1 MKTALIS
8 FRDIQLN
15 YSAGAEESLVWA
27 FNAGGIRVD
36 DITVLSVK
44 DDLGFGKRFGELEP
58 IYDNIVILCSDE
70 TTFDVK
76 GFIAKKLGVGLAE
89 NANARKFIEE
99 YNERTGKTG
108 GSEYALLPEGST
120 VIPNFSGV
128 FQGFLA
134 EGDYTVTL
142 LPNEPEAFGA
152 MCANYILPY
161 FEKKYKTRY
170 DKITLKLFGVKK
182 SELEPVLREAKK
194 LAKNKIEYNA
204 EYTYG
209 DVRLNL
215 VYDNNTPKMLADDA
229 VRHIVSA
236 FRDRIYAEEDFTLE
250 KCLFNLLSLHKKKIS
265 FAESFT
271 AGRVAAALISVAG
284 ASGVVNEGVTAYSNH
299 AKMKRLK
306 VKEETLKQFGAVSSQ
321 TAFQMAAGLLEDAET
336 DVAVSTTGIA
346 GPKSDDTKKPVGL
359 AFIAVGG
366 RSGVHVHKMNFSG
379 DREEITET
387 AKNTALYYA
396 IAYIREGEL

>member
-8 FRDIQLN
+8 FRDIHLN
-15 YSAGAEESLVWA
+15 YSPKAEESLVWA
-27 FNAGGIRVD
+27 FNAGGIHVD

-44 DDLGFGKRFGELEP
+44 DDLGFGKRFGELEQV
-58 IYDNIVILCSDE
+58 YDNIVILCSDE

-89 NANARKFIEE
+89 NVNARKFIEE
-99 YNERTGKTG
+99 YNEKTGKTG

-120 VIPNFSGV
+120 VIPNFKGV

-152 MCANYILPY
+152 MCVNYILPY
-161 FEKKYKTRY
+161 FEKKYKIRY
-170 DKITLKLFGVKK
+170 DKLTLKLFGVKK

-194 LAKNKIEYNA
+194 IAKNKIEFNV
-204 EYTYG
+204 EYAFG

-236 FRDRIYAEEDFTLE
+236 FSERIYAEEDFTLGQ
-250 KCLFNLLSLHKKKIS
+250 CLFNLLSLHKRKIS

-284 ASGVVNEGVTAYSNH
+284 ASGVVNEGITAYSNH
-299 AKMKRLK
+299 AKTKRLG
-306 VKEETLKQFGAVSSQ
+306 VEEETLKQFGAVSSQ
-321 TAFQMAAGLLEDAET
+321 TAFRMAAGLLEDPET
-336 DVAVSTTGIA
+336 DVAVATTGIA
-346 GPKSDDTKKPVGL
+346 GPQSDDTKKPVGL

-396 IAYIREGEL
+396 ISYIREGEL